1 MTAQEKLLT
10 VAEFEKLPNDG
21 KKYDLVR
28 GELVEVC
35 RPTGVHGEI
44 QLLIGHYFLTYLE
57 KNRIGRATA
66 ESGYKLSEN
75 TVLGPDVA
83 FISFE
88 RIQKFAAVGMIPVA
102 PDLAVEIVSPNDT
115 AQQIE
120 DKVQLYMEAGT
131 RLIWVIYPGAKAVHI
146 FSPDGE
152 PHVAGIDDT
161 LDGED
166 IMPDFR
172 LVLRDLFNALN
183 EKE

>member
-1 MTAQEKLLT
+1 MRGHKMTVQEKLLT

-44 QLLIGHYFLTYLE
+44 QMLLGHYFLTYLE
-57 KNRIGRATA
+57 KNRIGRVTG

-83 FISFE
+83 FTSFD
-88 RIQKFAAVGMIPVA
+88 RIKKFAAVGMIPVA

-115 AQQIE
+115 TQQIE
-120 DKVQLYMEAGT
+120 DKVQLYLEAGT
-131 RLIWVIYPGAKAVHI
+131 HLIWIIYPGAKAV
-146 FSPDGE
+146 
-152 PHVAGIDDT
+152 
-161 LDGED
+161 
-166 IMPDFR
+166 
-172 LVLRDLFNALN
+172 
-183 EKE
+183 